1 MFSKHFT
8 KIMPKNTLKKVKGRT
23 VLLKQEQH
31 NVAVLGFDCS
41 SSTIGWGFIGVENDL
56 LVLLAHGH
64 IKPMDSKFPLLER
77 LNSVFDDIELLCNKL
92 SPTHISIEDIFLF
105 MGGKKGKGGSTAQ
118 TITILTAFNRI
129 VGVSAFRKANGNV
142 KLFSVHE
149 IRKIIKNSYPEIKK
163 KIEKDDIPNIIVNCL
178 EPKFEN
184 IINKKGNV
192 AKETFDESDGI
203 AVAWAYA
210 LEFRGKN
217 GSL

>member
-1 MFSKHFT
+1 
-8 KIMPKNTLKKVKGRT
+8 MPKNTLKKPNGRT
-23 VLLKQEQH
+23 VLFEQEKCEL
-31 NVAVLGFDCS
+31 AILGFDCS
-41 SSTIGWGFIGVENDL
+41 SSTIGWGFIGIKNDSL
-56 LVLLAHGH
+56 KLLAHGH

-77 LNSVFDDIELLCNKL
+77 LNGVFNDIEVLCNKL

-129 VGVSAFRKANGNV
+129 VGVSAFRKTNGNV

-149 IRKIIKNSYPEIKK
+149 IRKTIKNSYSVDK
-163 KIEKDDIPNIIVNCL
+163 KIEKEDIPDIIVKYL

-210 LEFRGKN
+210 LELKDKN